1 MKQTTSEVISN
12 QEVMPGTYLMW
23 LASQAIARQAH
34 MGQFVMV
41 TCGEETVLRRPL
53 SIHSLDGD
61 KLALLYQVVGK
72 GTDWLTHLKTGNSV
86 DILGPMGNGFY
97 PRVETRDYLLIAGG
111 IGIAPLRLLAEKVRH
126 SCRQI
131 TLLHGAATAK
141 KLYPKNLLPP
151 EINLITATED
161 GSAGYKGLITEI
173 IPNFIS
179 TADEVYTC
187 GPLPMLKYMAENQ
200 KKLMLNNKRAFVSL
214 EMRMG
219 CGLGVC
225 YGCSVRTSRG
235 IKQVCKDG
243 PVFPMN
249 EIVWDELTCI

>member
-1 MKQTTSEVISN
+1 MKQATSEIISN
-12 QEVMPGTYLMW
+12 QEIIPGTYLMW
-23 LASQAIARQAH
+23 LASQEIARQAH

-41 TCGEETVLRRPL
+41 ACGKETVLRRPL

-72 GTDWLTHLKTGNSV
+72 GTDWLTHLQKGTSV
-86 DILGPMGNGFY
+86 DILGPMGNGFH

-131 TLLHGAATAK
+131 TLLLGAATST
-141 KLYPKNLLPP
+141 KLYLKNLLPP
-151 EINLITATED
+151 EVVLVTATED
-161 GSAGYKGLITEI
+161 GTAGYKGLITEI
-173 IPNFIS
+173 IPNFIT
-179 TADEVYTC
+179 TADEVYAC
-187 GPLPMLKYMAENQ
+187 GPLPMLKYMAENRE
-200 KKLMLNNKRAFVSL
+200 KLMLTNKRVFVSL

-225 YGCSVRTSRG
+225 YGCSVRTNAG
-235 IKQVCKDG
+235 LKQVCKDG
-243 PVFPMN
+243 PVFPLD